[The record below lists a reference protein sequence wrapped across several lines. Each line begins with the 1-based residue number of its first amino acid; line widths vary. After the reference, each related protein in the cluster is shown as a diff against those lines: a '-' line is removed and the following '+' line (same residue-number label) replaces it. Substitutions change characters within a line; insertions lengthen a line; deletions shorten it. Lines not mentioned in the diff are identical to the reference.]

1 MRLYSE
7 CIACQ
12 VRVRFR
18 DIVKLFSDEK
28 QRIEALKAVIRV
40 INDRIVDN
48 ALNPVRLATE
58 LFRLLK
64 SLSRVADPYAKEKAE
79 ANRLALS
86 VYPSIRSHVM
96 ALNSLEKRIA
106 EALRISLIG
115 NLIDFGVANHIPPSI
130 SELLSMTKTLRI
142 HGDLETVAKALLKAK
157 RIIVLMDNSG
167 EAVFDRILAD
177 ILRPLGKEVIAI
189 VKGGAFQNDITI
201 HEAGDAGLYE
211 SFDEVISTGT
221 DAASIFLDEVSEEV
235 LKLIKRSDIIVS
247 KGMANYEYLTDIE
260 HILGKTVL
268 YLLVAKC
275 EPIAIDTQ
283 TTKGTAIAIFR
294 YRFNR

>member
-40 INDRIVDN
+40 INDRMVDN

-260 HILGKTVL
+260 HILRKTVL

-283 TTKGTAIAIFR
+283 TTKGTAIAILR
-294 YRFNR
+294 YRSNR